1 MLTEA
6 TNELIATAR
15 NANATGELKAGRKVL
30 VKGMFITRGDTKRI
44 NLLNLISLAE
54 SCGQE

>member
-1 MLTEA
+1 
-6 TNELIATAR
+6 
-15 NANATGELKAGRKVL
+15 